1 VSFVPFVFIRFFVMS
16 FACIYVPEFPVEA
29 LLRTSPELREQAVAV
44 LDGTPPLLTIIAA
57 NMRAQEVGIQ
67 VGMTKLQAEACP
79 QVHLRRRSLD
89 QEAAAHDALL
99 DCAHS
104 FSPRVEDTRKSEPL
118 AVARGAVSKHDGSR
132 CGDTIILDVAG
143 LDRLLGPAA
152 MIARRLISS
161 VTKMGLAAN
170 VAIAGNPDA
179 AMHLACGF
187 PGITV
192 VEPGTEAKRLAS
204 LPIHLLEHSKE
215 SAPFAVAN
223 GHRRQLTHPLSR
235 TVLTSIKEM
244 LETLERWGIRDF
256 GSLATLPEVALS
268 QRLGQEGLRLQKLAQ
283 GRTKRTLVPAEAAIK
298 FEEAIELEDAIE
310 LLEPLAFVLNRMLEQ
325 ICARLVARALA
336 TNELRLTLELTGHE
350 DQSAEEQ
357 AASKAV
363 HQRSFQ
369 FPVPMQDSRTFL
381 KLLQLDLAA
390 HPPSGPVKKIMIAA
404 EAVPPRFA
412 QSGLFLPRGPAPERL
427 ELTLARIRGITGD
440 DRVGSAEL
448 LDTHAPGA
456 FRMRPFHPSSNVK
469 SDNRKNLDSSKISRN
484 GLPITT
490 STMST
495 PAAEFQRTAMR
506 IFRPPLPTRI
516 QTKQGTPVRVF
527 LRGQPH
533 QVTTAAG
540 PWRKSGGWWTEQ
552 SWTRDEWDLELRA
565 EQTTPVLVRV
575 YRDLSSAKWYVEG
588 SFD

>member
-1 VSFVPFVFIRFFVMS
+1 
-16 FACIYVPEFPVEA
+16 
-29 LLRTSPELREQAVAV
+29 
-44 LDGTPPLLTIIAA
+44 
-57 NMRAQEVGIQ
+57 
-67 VGMTKLQAEACP
+67 
-79 QVHLRRRSLD
+79 
-89 QEAAAHDALL
+89 
-99 DCAHS
+99 
-104 FSPRVEDTRKSEPL
+104 
-118 AVARGAVSKHDGSR
+118 
-132 CGDTIILDVAG
+132 
-143 LDRLLGPAA
+143 
-152 MIARRLISS
+152 
-161 VTKMGLAAN
+161 MGLAAN

-179 AMHLACGF
+179 AVHLARGF
-187 PGITV
+187 HGITV
-192 VEPGTEAKRLAS
+192 VEPGTEAKRLAP
-204 LPIHLLEHSKE
+204 LPIHLLEHSKV
-215 SAPFAVAN
+215 SVPFAVAN
-223 GHRRQLTHPLSR
+223 GSRRQLTHPLPR
-235 TVLTSIKEM
+235 AVLTSIKEM

-256 GSLATLPEVALS
+256 GSLAALPEVALS

-283 GRTKRTLVPAEAAIK
+283 GRTQRTLVPAEPAIK

-310 LLEPLAFVLNRMLEQ
+310 LLEPLAFVLNRLLEQ

-456 FRMRPFHPSSNVK
+456 FRMRPFHPTVHDK
-469 SDNRKNLDSSKISRN
+469 DKTDIRKGSHSSK
-484 GLPITT
+484 GA
-490 STMST
+490 MSAAPT
-495 PAAEFQRTAMR
+495 PEFQRTAMR

-533 QVTTAAG
+533 HVTAAAG

-565 EQTTPVLVRV
+565 EQTAPVLVRV